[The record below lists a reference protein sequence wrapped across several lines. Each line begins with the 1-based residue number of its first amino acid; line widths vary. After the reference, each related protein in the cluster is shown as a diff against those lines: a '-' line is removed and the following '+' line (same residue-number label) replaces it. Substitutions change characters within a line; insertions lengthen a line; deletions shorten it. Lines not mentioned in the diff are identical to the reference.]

1 MSAITSEQRF
11 KFLDNVKYDLND
23 DTQAEHYENALLK
36 LANMECTQYT
46 EGGLREYKAFDLTET
61 PTFPT
66 HEDFGYEN
74 LKSGSTIFDIKTAT
88 VYMYSKLSKEWT
100 LL

>member
-1 MSAITSEQRF
+1 MSAVTSEQRF

-61 PTFPT
+61 PT